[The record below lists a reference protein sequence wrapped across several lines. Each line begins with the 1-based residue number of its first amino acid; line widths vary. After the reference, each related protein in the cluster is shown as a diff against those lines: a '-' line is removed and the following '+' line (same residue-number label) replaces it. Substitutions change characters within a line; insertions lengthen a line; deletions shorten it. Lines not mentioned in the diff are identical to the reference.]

1 MPHSKSKIRTL
12 AHRESQEVSE
22 TSSKK
27 AKPVSNSA
35 RPLGLEPTWRE
46 DPQMPSQPRWVH
58 PPAPYRAADKDDREG
73 VPRPNRCPNRV
84 TLDQRLAYE
93 REACSQATKTAKAAR
108 HSALREVSGHSDE
121 APMMESDEADPIA
134 YGGLQDEDDTAEE
147 ENAQLDR
154 REPCTDDDAIS
165 VYSTPEQSR
174 EASIN
179 QDVGIVRAE
188 HSGKGKRNKAI
199 PRDIEVNRQAKVS
212 LACDSRLKTATH
224 RYRFRV
230 RVIQGLKGPR

>member
-1 MPHSKSKIRTL
+1 ML
-12 AHRESQEVSE
+12 
-22 TSSKK
+22 
-27 AKPVSNSA
+27 
-35 RPLGLEPTWRE
+35 
-46 DPQMPSQPRWVH
+46 SQPRWVH
-58 PPAPYRAADKDDREG
+58 PPAPYHTADMDDREEG
-73 VPRPNRCPNRV
+73 MLWPNRCPNRV
-84 TLDQRLAYE
+84 TLDQHLAYE
-93 REACSQATKTAKAAR
+93 REACSQAMKAARAAR

-134 YGGLQDEDDTAEE
+134 YGGLQDEDNAAEE

-154 REPCTDDDAIS
+154 REPCTDNDAIS

-179 QDVGIVRAE
+179 QDVGIVQAE